1 MSEKKVSRPWILIG
15 VAAVLIIL
23 SSVLPCPEGLSR
35 QGMQSF
41 GVILGAIVLW
51 VGEAMNMAI
60 VGIFM
65 AALLTFMGVMTPADM
80 FKGFGGSVFFFMVG
94 TMSITTAMASTTVP
108 TRLAGLIMKWAKN
121 SPRKLVVGFAVGTA
135 VLSSIMSNIPTC
147 ALFASLGIAV
157 MKANGDPKPGTSNL
171 GKCLMIAIPAGSVIG
186 GYMTPAGGPTNIFAF
201 NYLAQI
207 GRPITFLQW
216 MAQGYPIGLV
226 CVVIVALWTSFIHK
240 PEEIKEEALEKA
252 NEMIH
257 GNGPLT
263 GREKR
268 VIGVVVAMF
277 VAWVAS
283 SFVSNTNLL
292 NATCVALMGTC
303 LFMFP
308 GIDALSWNE
317 YSEKGGWD
325 ASFMVG
331 SVGALADAAL
341 NTGAAKWLVTTTLG
355 GATTWKPLMV
365 FLMIS
370 FLVCIIHILI
380 PSGPAVAGLAVVP
393 IVELALAAGVNPV
406 AAAILVSFWSAV
418 TFVLPT
424 DAVPMFTYKF
434 KYYGFGDMM
443 KSGIPISIVIA
454 VLVAVL
460 IPWAAGILGC

>member
-1 MSEKKVSRPWILIG
+1 MSDKRIKKSWTLIG
-15 VAAVLIIL
+15 IAAVIIIL
-23 SSVLPCPEGLSR
+23 SSFLPLPEGLTR

-41 GVILGAIVLW
+41 GVIIGAIVLW
-51 VGEAMNMAI
+51 VGEAMNMAVI
-60 VGIFM
+60 GIFM
-65 AALLTFMGVMTPADM
+65 AALLTFMGVMTPGDM

-121 SPRKLVVGFAVGTA
+121 NPRKLVVGFAVGTA
-135 VLSSIMSNIPTC
+135 ILSSIMSNIPTC

-201 NYLAQI
+201 NYLPTI
-207 GRPITFLQW
+207 GHPITFLQW
-216 MAQGYPIGLV
+216 MTQGYPIGLV
-226 CVVIVALWTSFIHK
+226 CVVIVSLWTTFVHK
-240 PEEIKEEALEKA
+240 PEAIKEEALEKA

-268 VIGVVVAMF
+268 VIAVVIAMF

-283 SFVSNTNLL
+283 SFVTNANLL
-292 NATCVALMGTC
+292 NATCIALAGTC

-308 GIDALSWNE
+308 GIDALTWNE

-341 NTGAAKWLVTTTLG
+341 GTGAAKWLVTATLG
-355 GATTWKPLMV
+355 GAANWKPFMV

-370 FLVCIIHILI
+370 ALVCIIHILI

-393 IVELALAAGVNPV
+393 IIELALAAGVNPV

-443 KSGIPISIVIA
+443 KSGIPISVVIV
-454 VLVAVL
+454 VFVAIV
-460 IPWAAGILGC
+460 IPWATNLLGC